1 MEAGYT
7 WIVFAWISLHLAALA
22 TAYGTRLAVGSR
34 LEILAQFVC
43 FAAMA
48 MVGVTVYVSQQAQA
62 NCWGWS
68 AATLMAMVL
77 TAIVDF
83 RKVHDAAHQ
92 HGQAH

>member
-22 TAYGTRLAVGSR
+22 AAYGTRLAVGSR

-48 MVGVTVYVSQQAQA
+48 LVGVTVYISQQAQA

-83 RKVHDAAHQ
+83 RKLHETAHPTG
-92 HGQAH
+92 HSH

>member
-7 WIVFAWISLHLAALA
+7 WIVFAWVTLHLAALA

-34 LEILAQFVC
+34 LEIFAQFVC

-48 MVGVTVYVSQQAQA
+48 LVGITVYVSQQAQA

-83 RKVHDAAHQ
+83 RKLHEPAHPTG
-92 HGQAH
+92 HSH